1 MESIVI
7 LFIVF
12 FVTLLLGVPFAWS
25 LVASC
30 ICSLT
35 LTSGFPLMLIAQ
47 RMYTGG
53 ERYVLLA
60 VFFFLL
66 AGAIMQ
72 HGGISSRL
80 VNFSKACV
88 GHISGGLSIV
98 VLLTCMMFAA
108 LSGSSVATT
117 AAIGAMLYPELVK
130 AKYPKGY
137 ASALPVAGGTL
148 GIVIPPSIVFV
159 VYGNVTGTSVSKLLI
174 SGIVPGVLGGLAMC
188 VYAYFYA
195 KRHGFDAGKEKFS
208 FKRLAAATKDAIWAL
223 MMPVIILGGIYSG
236 MFTPTESAAVAV
248 VYGLFVATVIHKEL
262 TRAKFWDIV
271 IDSVKGTA
279 NILLLIMAAT
289 IFGYAMTVYNVPTLF
304 TNMMSSIITSKV
316 SFLLFL
322 NVLLIILGMLMDT
335 GAIVLCASNLSDSN
349 TLWHRPRTSRM
360 HSCFQPRCRTSHSAF
375 WKLPFCCGIS
385 NKSGY
390 SYFGKKC
397 HPVCIGTVCCCLR
410 RFVHTGT
417 CNVLTVIDVLKGD
430 CKNEM

>member
-7 LFIVF
+7 LFTVF
-12 FVTLLLGVPFAWS
+12 FITLILGVPFAWS
-25 LVASC
+25 LIASC

-80 VNFSKACV
+80 VNFSKALV
-88 GHISGGLSIV
+88 GHVSGGLSIV

-174 SGIVPGVLGGLAMC
+174 SGIVPGALGGLAMC
-188 VYAYFYA
+188 VYAYWYA
-195 KRHGFDAGKEKFS
+195 KRHGFDAGEEKFS
-208 FKRLAAATKDAIWAL
+208 LKRLATTTKDAVWAL
-223 MMPVIILGGIYSG
+223 LMPVVILGGIYSG

-262 TRAKFWDIV
+262 TREKFWDIV

-304 TNMMSSIITSKV
+304 TNLMSSVITSKV
-316 SFLLFL
+316 SFLIFL
-322 NVLLIILGMLMDT
+322 NILLIILGMLMDT
-335 GAIVLCASNLSDSN
+335 GAIVLIVAPLIYPIAVHYGIDPVHLGCIVVFNLAVGQATPPFGNCLFAAVSATGQDIV
-349 TLWHRPRTSRM
+349 TLAKNAIPFVIVLYVVVLAVSFIPGLAM
-360 HSCFQPRCRTSHSAF
+360 Y
-375 WKLPFCCGIS
+375 LPSLMF
-385 NKSGY
+385 
-390 SYFGKKC
+390 
-397 HPVCIGTVCCCLR
+397 
-410 RFVHTGT
+410 
-417 CNVLTVIDVLKGD
+417 
-430 CKNEM
+430 